1 MNSVLPGADGR
12 LPAPDASF
20 DVVTCVHVLE
30 QSRIQTL
37 MSEVRRVLV
46 TGGLL
51 VVTVPFHGASR
62 GRSRR

>member
-1 MNSVLPGADGR
+1 MNWAMPAEDGR

-30 QSRIQTL
+30 HVADTQTL

-46 TGGLL
+46 SGGCC
-51 VVTVPFHGASR
+51 S
-62 GRSRR
+62 